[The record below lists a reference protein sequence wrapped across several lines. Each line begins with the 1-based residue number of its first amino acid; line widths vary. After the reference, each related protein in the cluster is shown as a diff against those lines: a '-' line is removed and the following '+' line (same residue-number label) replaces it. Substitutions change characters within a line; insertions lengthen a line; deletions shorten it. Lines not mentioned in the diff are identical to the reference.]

1 MLNKKIILGVT
12 GSISAY
18 KAAELIRLLKKRGAD
33 VQVVMTKSAKEF
45 ISPLTLQ
52 ALSGKPVLENMWEP
66 TEGHGMEHI
75 NQSRKSDLILVVPA
89 SANFI
94 AKLAQGLADDL
105 LSNICLARDCP
116 ILIAP
121 SMNKNMWE
129 SSATQRNISLV
140 TQDGVSISGPE
151 NGEQACGEEGMGRLV
166 NEKMLLL
173 DINKSLNF
181 PILKNKNILIS
192 CGATFEKIDDARAIT
207 NLSSGKMGLKIAD
220 EAYVLGANVT
230 IIYGKTEKLPP
241 SSINCIYAP
250 NHSLMSKYVKE
261 NAKNNDIFISVAA
274 ISDYIP
280 KTISGKLK
288 KSNNRLSLELRQS
301 SDILLETASKFNNL
315 FCVGFSAESENII
328 KNAQVKLT
336 NKHLDMIVANS
347 INESMGQNSAEIYI
361 IDKNE
366 VIHIPKKSK
375 EELASNILQHIYK
388 LENKEGSAHEHIN

>member
-1 MLNKKIILGVT
+1 
-12 GSISAY
+12 
-18 KAAELIRLLKKRGAD
+18 
-33 VQVVMTKSAKEF
+33 
-45 ISPLTLQ
+45 
-52 ALSGKPVLENMWEP
+52 
-66 TEGHGMEHI
+66 
-75 NQSRKSDLILVVPA
+75 
-89 SANFI
+89 
-94 AKLAQGLADDL
+94 
-105 LSNICLARDCP
+105 
-116 ILIAP
+116 
-121 SMNKNMWE
+121 MNKNMWE

-140 TQDGVSISGPE
+140 TQDGVNISGPE

-173 DINKSLNF
+173 DINKSLKF

-207 NLSSGKMGLKIAD
+207 NLSSGKMGLSIAD
-220 EAYVLGANVT
+220 EAYALGANVT
-230 IIYGKTEKLPP
+230 IIYGQTEKLPP
-241 SSINCIYAP
+241 SGISCIHAP
-250 NHSLMSKYVKE
+250 NHSLMSKYVKK

-280 KTISGKLK
+280 KAISGKLK
-288 KSNNRLSLELRQS
+288 KDNNRLSLELQQS
-301 SDILLETASKFNNL
+301 SDILLETASEFNNL

-328 KNAQVKLT
+328 KNAQAKLK

-375 EELASNILQHIYK
+375 EILASNILQHIYK
-388 LENKEGSAHEHIN
+388 LENKKGSTHEHIS

>member
-52 ALSGKPVLENMWEP
+52 ALSGKPVLENMWDP
-66 TEGHGMEHI
+66 TERNGMEHI

-129 SSATQRNISLV
+129 SSSTQRNISLV
-140 TQDGVSISGPE
+140 TQDGVNISGPE
-151 NGEQACGEEGMGRLV
+151 NGEQACGEVGMGRLI

-207 NLSSGKMGLKIAD
+207 NLSSGKMGLRIAD

-230 IIYGKTEKLPP
+230 IIYGQTEKLPP
-241 SSINCIYAP
+241 SGINCIYAP
-250 NHSLMSKYVKE
+250 NHSLMNKYVKE
-261 NAKNNDIFISVAA
+261 NAKINDIFISVAA

-280 KTISGKLK
+280 KTTSGKLK
-288 KSNNRLSLELRQS
+288 K
-301 SDILLETASKFNNL
+301 K
-315 FCVGFSAESENII
+315 
-328 KNAQVKLT
+328 
-336 NKHLDMIVANS
+336 
-347 INESMGQNSAEIYI
+347 
-361 IDKNE
+361 
-366 VIHIPKKSK
+366 
-375 EELASNILQHIYK
+375 
-388 LENKEGSAHEHIN
+388 